1 MSDSE
6 LKSSPE
12 ITAPETKPSD
22 TPDSAPRVGPP
33 DVPRL
38 LPVLPV
44 SDVVLF
50 PGMIAPLIVTTAKS
64 IKLIDDVTAGNRML
78 ITVLQRERQAPD
90 DKVQLKDLYEYG
102 CIARL
107 VKMLKFPD
115 ESVRILVQGV
125 ARCRLVHARENRPY
139 LEAYYAELKD
149 EEEHSIEVTAL
160 ARNAAERFQEIVSLS
175 PGLPEELKIAVMNIE
190 SPGKLADLISA
201 HLNMSLEEQQSLLED
216 YRVKSRLTKL
226 ATLLNRELE
235 VLRLGSEIQH
245 RVSESFSK
253 SQREFFLREQ
263 MKAIRQ
269 ELGEKD
275 DQQADIQQLEEQ
287 IRKAGMPKEVEEAAL
302 KEKDRLAAI
311 PPASPEYSVT
321 RTYLEW
327 LIELPWNITTE
338 DKLDIAEARR
348 ILDADHYDLKKV
360 KDRILEYLSVLK
372 LKKDLK
378 GPILCFVG
386 PPGVG
391 KTSLGQSI
399 ARALGR
405 KFFRLSL
412 GGMRDEAEIRGHR
425 RTYVGALPG
434 RVIQALR
441 KVKTRNP
448 VFMLDEI
455 DKLGMDFRGD
465 PAAALLEVLDPEQ
478 NSTFTDHY
486 LNVPF
491 DLSSVLFIT
500 TANVVDTMP
509 PALRD
514 RMEVLELPGY
524 TLEEKVHIAE
534 QYLVPKQIKAHGLEP
549 KHVEFKREAI
559 EHIISD
565 YTREAGVR
573 NLERQ
578 IANVCRKVARAV
590 AEGRKT
596 PTVVT
601 VNKLHDFLGPI
612 QFESE
617 VAERTM
623 DPGVATGLAWTPTGG
638 DILFIEAT
646 QMPGKGQLILTG
658 SLGDVMKESAR
669 AALSYVQANAT
680 RLGLPKAFADNVDL
694 HVHVPAGAIPKDGP
708 SAGLAMVVALVSLAL
723 QEPVARD
730 VAMTGEITLRG
741 KVMPVGGIKEKVL
754 AAARAGL
761 SRIMLPA
768 RNRTSLEE
776 IPPEIRRRMR
786 FIFVSSIDEAVRCA
800 IEGLRKPK
808 PRKRSAP
815 KTSER
820 KGSKG

>member
-1 MSDSE
+1 MTPRE
-6 LKSSPE
+6 PE
-12 ITAPETKPSD
+12 NLETKEESVSTAASKVTAEPGQGAD
-22 TPDSAPRVGPP
+22 AGEPTVETPRV
-33 DVPRL
+33 

-44 SDVVLF
+44 SDAVLF
-50 PGMIAPLIVTTAKS
+50 PGMVAPLIVSTAKS
-64 IKLIDDVTAGNRML
+64 IKLIDDVVAGNRLL
-78 ITVLQRERQAPD
+78 IVVLQRDRQAAD
-90 DKVQLKDLYEYG
+90 DQLELKDLYEYG
-102 CIARL
+102 CVARL

-115 ESVRILVQGV
+115 DTVRILVQGV
-125 ARCRLVHARENRPY
+125 TRCRLVHARENRPY

-149 EEEHSIEVTAL
+149 EIEDSIEVTAL
-160 ARNAAERFQEIVSLS
+160 ARNAAERFQEIASLS
-175 PGLPEELKIAVMNIE
+175 PGLPEELKIAVVNIE
-190 SPGKLADLISA
+190 NPGKLADLIAA
-201 HLNMSLEEQQSLLED
+201 HLNMSLEERQGLLED
-216 YRVKSRLTKL
+216 YRAKSRLTKL
-226 ATLLNRELE
+226 TMLLNRELE
-235 VLRLGSEIQH
+235 VLRVGSEIQH

-263 MKAIRQ
+263 MKAIQQ

-275 DQQADIQQLEEQ
+275 EQQTEIQEIEKR
-287 IRKAGMPKEVEEAAL
+287 IREAGMPSEVEEIAL
-302 KEKDRLAAI
+302 KEKDRLRII
-311 PPASPEYSVT
+311 PPASPEYTVA

-327 LIELPWNITTE
+327 LTELPWRITTE

-372 LKKDLK
+372 LKKDMK

-405 KFFRLSL
+405 KFLRLSL

-434 RVIQALR
+434 RIIQGLR
-441 KVKTRNP
+441 KVKSRNP

-491 DLSSVLFIT
+491 DLSNVLFIT

-514 RMEVLELPGY
+514 RMEILELPGY
-524 TLEEKVHIAE
+524 TLEEKVHIA
-534 QYLVPKQIKAHGLEP
+534 QRYLVPKQIQAHGLTAA
-549 KHVEFKREAI
+549 HVKFQREAI
-559 EHIISD
+559 EHIISG

-573 NLERQ
+573 NLEREL
-578 IANVCRKVARAV
+578 ANICRKVARDV
-590 AEGRKT
+590 AEGRT
-596 PTVVT
+596 RRTVVSAG
-601 VNKLHDFLGPI
+601 KLRKLLGPRTYDP
-612 QFESE
+612 E

-623 DPGVATGLAWTPTGG
+623 EPGVATGLAWTPTGG

-646 QMPGKGQLILTG
+646 QMPGKGNLILTG

-669 AALSYVQANAT
+669 AALSYVQSNAK
-680 RLGLPKAFADNVDL
+680 RLGLKKGFPDNADL
-694 HVHVPAGAIPKDGP
+694 HIHVPAGAIPKDGP
-708 SAGLAMVVALVSLAL
+708 SAGLAIVVALVSLAR
-723 QEPVARD
+723 QRPVAND

-754 AAARAGL
+754 AAARAGI
-761 SRIMLPA
+761 SRIILPA

-776 IPPEIRRRMR
+776 IPPEIRRRVK
-786 FIFVSSIDEAVRCA
+786 FLFTATIDQAVRLA
-800 IEGLRKPK
+800 LQSEAGRRAPRRKK
-808 PRKRSAP
+808 ESA
-815 KTSER
+815 
-820 KGSKG
+820 

>member
-1 MSDSE
+1 VSDTEQKNATEPSSGE
-6 LKSSPE
+6 LKVTAGAAE
-12 ITAPETKPSD
+12 APEV
-22 TPDSAPRVGPP
+22 PRV
-33 DVPRL
+33 
-38 LPVLPV
+38 LPLLPV

-50 PGMIAPLIVTTAKS
+50 PGMIAPLVVTTAKS
-64 IKLIDDVTAGNRML
+64 IKLIDDVVAGNRML
-78 ITVLQRERQAPD
+78 ITALQRDRHAPD
-90 DKVQLKDLYEYG
+90 DKLELKDLHEYG
-102 CIARL
+102 CMARL

-115 ESVRILVQGV
+115 ETVRILVQGV
-125 ARCRLVHARENRPY
+125 SRCRLVHARENRPY
-139 LEAYYAELKD
+139 LEAYYAELRD
-149 EEEHSIEVTAL
+149 EEEDTIEVTAL

-201 HLNMSLEEQQSLLED
+201 HLNMSLEERQALLED
-216 YRVKSRLTKL
+216 HRVKSRLSKL

-275 DQQADIQQLEEQ
+275 DQQADLQQLEESL
-287 IRKAGMPKEVEEAAL
+287 RKAGMPKDVEDAAL

-311 PPASPEYSVT
+311 PPASPEHSVV

-338 DKLDIAEARR
+338 DKLDINEARK

-434 RVIQALR
+434 RIIQALR

-524 TLEEKVHIAE
+524 TLEEKVHIADK
-534 QYLVPKQIKAHGLEP
+534 YLIPKQIKAHGLEP
-549 KHVEFKREAI
+549 AHVEFRRDAV
-559 EHIISD
+559 EHMIAD

-578 IANVCRKVARAV
+578 IANVCRKIARRV
-590 AEGRKT
+590 AEGSKAT
-596 PTVVT
+596 TVVT
-601 VNKLHDFLGPI
+601 KDNLRAFLGPV

-617 VAERTM
+617 AAERAM

-669 AALSYVQANAT
+669 AALSYVQANAA
-680 RLGLPKAFADNVDL
+680 RLGLPKAFNDTTDL

-708 SAGLAMVVALVSLAL
+708 SAGLAMVVALASLAM
-723 QEPVARD
+723 QKPVRHD

-754 AAARAGL
+754 AASRAGL
-761 SRIMLPA
+761 THIILPA
-768 RNRTSLEE
+768 RNRNSLEE
-776 IPPEIRRRMR
+776 IPREIRRKVK
-786 FIFVSSIDEAVRCA
+786 FLFVNTIDETVRHA
-800 IEGLRKPK
+800 IGEVRG
-808 PRKRSAP
+808 KRAARGRN
-815 KTSER
+815 TG
-820 KGSKG
+820 KGQP

>member
-1 MSDSE
+1 MSDTEVKKAEDAAPVRAPSDDVPISAGRIE
-6 LKSSPE
+6 TPE
-12 ITAPETKPSD
+12 IA
-22 TPDSAPRVGPP
+22 RV
-33 DVPRL
+33 

-64 IKLIDDVTAGNRML
+64 IKLIDDVVAGHRML
-78 ITVLQRERQAPD
+78 ITVLQRDRQASD
-90 DKVQLKDLYEYG
+90 DKLELKDLHEFG
-102 CIARL
+102 CVARL

-125 ARCRLVHARENRPY
+125 TRCRLVHARENRPY

-149 EEEHSIEVTAL
+149 EEEDSIEVTAL

-201 HLNMSLEEQQSLLED
+201 HLNMSLEERQALLED

-275 DQQADIQQLEEQ
+275 EQQADIQQLEEG
-287 IRKAGMPKEVEEAAL
+287 IRKAGMPKDVEEAAL

-311 PPASPEYSVT
+311 PAASPEYSVV

-327 LIELPWNITTE
+327 LIELPWNIMTE
-338 DKLDIAEARR
+338 DKLDIAEARK

-434 RVIQALR
+434 RIIQALR

-478 NSTFTDHY
+478 NSSFTDHY

-491 DLSSVLFIT
+491 DLSNVLFIT

-514 RMEVLELPGY
+514 RMEILELPGY
-524 TLEEKVHIAE
+524 TLEEKVHIA
-534 QYLVPKQIKAHGLEP
+534 QKYLIPKQIKAHGLEP
-549 KHVEFKREAI
+549 AHLEFQREAI
-559 EHIISD
+559 EHIIAN

-578 IANVCRKVARAV
+578 IANVCRKVARRV
-590 AEGRKT
+590 AEGRKDR
-596 PTVVT
+596 VV
-601 VNKLHDFLGPI
+601 VGAQSLRSFLGPP

-617 VAERTM
+617 AAERAM
-623 DPGVATGLAWTPTGG
+623 EPGVATGLAWTPTGG

-669 AALSYVQANAT
+669 AAMSYVQANAA
-680 RLGLPKAFADNVDL
+680 RLGLPKAFGDNVDL

-708 SAGLAMVVALVSLAL
+708 SAGLAMVVALVSLAS
-723 QEPVARD
+723 QRPVRHD

-754 AAARAGL
+754 AASRAGL
-761 SRIMLPA
+761 ASVILPA
-768 RNRTSLEE
+768 RNRNSLEE
-776 IPPEIRRRMR
+776 IPREIRKK
-786 FIFVSSIDEAVRCA
+786 IKFVFVHTIDEAVRNA
-800 IEGLRKPK
+800 IGVVPS
-808 PRKRSAP
+808 KRA
-815 KTSER
+815 TGER
-820 KGSKG
+820 KKGKGDN